1 MENDIVPSLS
11 SEFNNAQQGTNDQLN
26 QLFTNQ
32 DEQKRAIQE
41 ARDILG
47 ESAKDLTDDQVN
59 DLVKEMQFL
68 VDSWLE
74 EFERQTFDGKTL
86 NELLGL
92 HP

>member
-11 SEFNNAQQGTNDQLN
+11 SEFNTAQQGTYDQLN